1 MNDEE
6 VIRCLREAAGAGA
19 SPVEV
24 ANLLGQLCEQGLHQ
38 STLTMYFK
46 RAFPRLP
53 LRTLLEAGAWRGVC
67 AGGMSDDDFNRLLS
81 LHLRSSE
88 GA

>member
-1 MNDEE
+1 MTDKEI
-6 VIRCLREAAGAGA
+6 IRCLQEAAGAGA

-46 RAFPRLP
+46 RAFPTLP
-53 LRTLLEAGAWRGVC
+53 LRTLLEAGAWRGVSD
-67 AGGMSDDDFNRLLS
+67 GGMSDDDFNRLLS
-81 LHLRSSE
+81 QDLQDSR
-88 GA
+88 